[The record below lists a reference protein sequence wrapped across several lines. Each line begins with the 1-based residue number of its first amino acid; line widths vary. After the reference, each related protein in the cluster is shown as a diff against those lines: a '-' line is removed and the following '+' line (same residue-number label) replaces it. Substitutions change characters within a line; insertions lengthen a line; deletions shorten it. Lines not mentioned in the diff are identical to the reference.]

1 MEKLID
7 YLKNLG
13 ASTVKLVHGPN
24 GAFIVYTI
32 GSKEHTIPVGKKSQ
46 AGTLREFN
54 VLIADDGQPIA
65 TVNQYKDVETVAL

>member
-24 GAFIVYTI
+24 GAFIAYNI
-32 GSKEHTIPVGKKSQ
+32 GGKEHHIPVGKKSQ

-54 VLIADDGQPIA
+54 VLIAEDGQPIA
-65 TVNQYKDVETVAL
+65 TVNQYKDVETIAL